1 MKLEDNDAP
10 ARTALM
16 FNDMFNRNLR
26 TGEPRDE
33 LIDASGIIPN
43 SVRLVAAMRRLV
55 VPIFWIRVVERA
67 DGRDVP
73 KHKVDYHPR
82 GRSTQWPP
90 LVATDPAGF
99 NIDELPILPGD
110 DVVIKPRLDP
120 FIGTDLDVKL
130 RGRGVTTLVL
140 GGYAT
145 NGGVESAARTGSD
158 LGYDIIVVSDCSYN
172 VEEDL
177 HQHAIN
183 RVLPA
188 FGRIRT
194 ASEVIEMLDVS
205 ADTPAAGEV
214 SQARGVVK

>member
-1 MKLEDNDAP
+1 MNENHIDRP
-10 ARTALM
+10 ATTALAL
-16 FNDMFNRNLR
+16 NDMFNRNLR
-26 TGEPRDE
+26 TGEPRDRLVE
-33 LIDASGIIPN
+33 ASGMIEN
-43 SVRLVAAMRRLV
+43 SVRLVAAMRRLA

-67 DGRDVP
+67 DARDVP
-73 KHKVDYHPR
+73 THIVDYHPR
-82 GRSTQWPP
+82 GRETQWPP
-90 LVATDPAGF
+90 LVESDPAGF
-99 NIDELPILPGD
+99 NIDELPIHADD

-130 RGRGVTTLVL
+130 RGRGIKTLLL

-158 LGYDIIVVSDCSYN
+158 LGFDVVVVSDCSYN

-177 HQHAIN
+177 HTHAIT

-194 ASEVIEMLDVS
+194 ADQVVEMLERG
-205 ADTPAAGEV
+205 AAA
-214 SQARGVVK
+214 Q